1 MLEINAS
8 MSEDTVLYF
17 IKQVLKNKLTTQ
29 EIQALVKESHW
40 FNCLDDASV
49 SYLSKHAQQK
59 IVKKKSYLYSIGDY
73 TNEIYCLVNG
83 RIRITMTSSEGQVFA
98 VTDLDKQVWF
108 GEASLV
114 HDKHRLLDAVA
125 KEDSLV
131 LSFPKSIVQDLC
143 EKFPQIYKQIFKV
156 NVMRTRGLYELLGG
170 MLFYPLR
177 ARLAG
182 RLLELI
188 KDHGD
193 HINEGI
199 LLDVKLNQNDFAR
212 FSMGSRQSVN
222 KIFREWYN
230 ADIVVMHKQKYL
242 IKDLKALRSELFGY
256 TGDLF

>member
-1 MLEINAS
+1 MKS
-8 MSEDTVLYF
+8 
-17 IKQVLKNKLTTQ
+17 KLTIE
-29 EIQALVKESHW
+29 EIQGLIKDSHW
-40 FNCLDDASV
+40 FNCLDDDSV
-49 SYLSKHAQQK
+49 VYLSKHAQQK
-59 IVKKKSYLYSIGDY
+59 NISKKTYLYSIGDF
-73 TNEIYCLVNG
+73 TNEIYCLVSG
-83 RIRITMTSSEGQVFA
+83 RLRITMTSSEGQVFA

-108 GEASLV
+108 GEPALV

-125 KEDSLV
+125 KDDALV
-131 LSFPKSIVQDLC
+131 LCFPKNVVLDLC

-156 NVMRTRGLYELLGG
+156 NVMRTRGLYELLSG

-222 KIFREWYN
+222 KIFREWFN
-230 ADIVVMHKQKYL
+230 ADIVVMHEQKYL

>member
-1 MLEINAS
+1 MI
-8 MSEDTVLYF
+8 D
-17 IKQVLKNKLTTQ
+17 KLTNN
-29 EIQALVKESHW
+29 EITELINESHW
-40 FNCLDDASV
+40 FKCLDEQSV
-49 SYLSKHAQQK
+49 AYLLKHAQQK
-59 IVKKKSYLYSIGDY
+59 IIQKKSYLHTVGSF
-73 TNEIYCLVNG
+73 TNEIYCLVKG
-83 RIRITMTSSEGQVFA
+83 RMRITMTSSEGQVFA

-108 GEASLV
+108 GEAVLV
-114 HDKHRLLDAVA
+114 HEKHRLLDAVA

-131 LSFPKSIVQDLC
+131 LCFPKKIVLEMC
-143 EKFPQIYKQIFKV
+143 EKYPQIYKQIFKV
-156 NVMRTRGLYELLGG
+156 NVMRTRGLFELLSG

-222 KIFREWYN
+222 KIFREWVN
-230 ADIVVMHKQKYL
+230 ADIVVMHEQKYL
-242 IKDLKALRSELFGY
+242 IKNLKALREELFGY

>member
-1 MLEINAS
+1 M
-8 MSEDTVLYF
+8 
-17 IKQVLKNKLTTQ
+17 KNKLTIK
-29 EIQALVKESHW
+29 EIQDLIKESHW
-40 FNCLDDASV
+40 FNCLDATSV
-49 SYLSKHAQQK
+49 INLSKHAQQK
-59 IVKKKSYLYSIGDY
+59 NISKKTYLYSIGDF
-73 TNEIYCLVNG
+73 TNEIYCLVSG
-83 RIRITMTSSEGQVFA
+83 RLRITMTSSEGQVFA
-98 VTDLDKQVWF
+98 VTDIDKQVWF
-108 GEASLV
+108 GEAALV

-125 KEDSLV
+125 KDDTLV
-131 LSFPKSIVQDLC
+131 LSFPKNVVLDLC

-156 NVMRTRGLYELLGG
+156 NVMRTRGLYELLSG

-222 KIFREWYN
+222 KIFREWFN
-230 ADIVVMHKQKYL
+230 ADIVVMHEQKYL
-242 IKDLKALRSELFGY
+242 IKDLKALRAELFGY

>member
-1 MLEINAS
+1 MN
-8 MSEDTVLYF
+8 
-17 IKQVLKNKLTTQ
+17 NKLTTE
-29 EIQALVKESHW
+29 EIHSLVKESHW
-40 FNCLDDASV
+40 FNCLDDASITH
-49 SYLSKHAQQK
+49 LCKHVQQK
-59 IVKKKSYLYSIGDY
+59 IIQKKTYLYSIGDV
-73 TNEIYCLVNG
+73 TNEIYCLVKG

-108 GEASLV
+108 GEATLV

-125 KEDSLV
+125 KEDTLV
-131 LSFPKSIVQDLC
+131 LCFPRNVVLGIC

-156 NVMRTRGLYELLGG
+156 NVMRTRGLYEILTG

-188 KDHGD
+188 KDHGE

-230 ADIVVMHKQKYL
+230 SVIVVMHEQKYL